1 MSLGCACGTAALY
14 IKCSE
19 LFNKNKKNTWS
30 QIIASRFKRRGEQIR
45 SMSEGVITSQRD
57 GTIPIEALLRPT
69 VPKCITCCIIPLCAA
84 VLDRLVS
91 VQLAVNTRRVPGR
104 SAQPGGVERGAQLA
118 PG

>member
-1 MSLGCACGTAALY
+1 M
-14 IKCSE
+14 
-19 LFNKNKKNTWS
+19 N
-30 QIIASRFKRRGEQIR
+30 EQIR

-57 GTIPIEALLRPT
+57 EIIPLIKAILRRT
-69 VPKCITCCIIPLCAA
+69 VPKCITCCIIFLCAA

-104 SAQPGGVERGAQLA
+104 SAQPGGVKRGAQLA

>member
-1 MSLGCACGTAALY
+1 
-14 IKCSE
+14 
-19 LFNKNKKNTWS
+19 
-30 QIIASRFKRRGEQIR
+30 
-45 SMSEGVITSQRD
+45 MSEGVITSQRD
-57 GTIPIEALLRPT
+57 ETIPIKALRKAHT